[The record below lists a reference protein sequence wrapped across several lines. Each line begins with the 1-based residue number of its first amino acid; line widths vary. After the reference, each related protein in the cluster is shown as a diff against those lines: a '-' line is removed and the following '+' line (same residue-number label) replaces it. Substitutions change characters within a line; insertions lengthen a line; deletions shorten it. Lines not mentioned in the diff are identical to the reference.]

1 MAPRRSSSTPPGGK
15 LEFATP
21 RYEDVIAMNPD
32 AYDWLPSADA
42 GVSEKWLGS
51 FTERNF
57 RIGFL
62 RLDAGAVY
70 QAGQFPS
77 IEILFQTKGQVTAG
91 GEKYG
96 PVLLQQS
103 NAVDGT
109 PADTAIGDVTEESNP
124 ATVLLRQLAA
134 AGVAADA
141 SPRRRSEYSYDASN
155 YRVEPLAVA
164 FPRTVDDVLAAV
176 AVCRAS
182 GTPVI
187 ARGGGTSMAGNAV
200 GPGLV
205 LDFSRRM
212 DRVLAINEEAGTV
225 DVEPGVILSVLSRE
239 VECATGGRS
248 TFAPDP
254 SSKNRATVGG
264 SIANDACG
272 NHSVRYG
279 RTSDHVSEIDLVT
292 SDGARL
298 TATETGLRATDPDD
312 SLSITRAEALTA
324 SLARIAQENLSTFR
338 LEFGNIPRQVSGY
351 HLENLLPEKRF
362 NIARAVVG
370 SEGTWAIVVGA
381 RMKLV
386 PKPAAALLVCLG
398 YEDVVDAARDIP
410 TILEFSPAA
419 VEGTDEAIVA
429 TMRHRRGPDSVLGLP
444 EGRAWLFVD
453 LDGDDLDSVRAQADN
468 LLTRLA
474 ENGRLVQGRAAADP
488 AERASLWRVREDG
501 AGLSSRLASGGQSW
515 PGWEDS
521 AVAPER
527 LADYLADLRELL
539 AEHELTGVMYGHF
552 GAGCMHIRITYDL
565 RSEEGREVFRTF
577 TRRAAELVVRHGGSL
592 SGEHGDGRARS
603 ELLPLMYSPPVMAAF
618 SECRRVWDPAG
629 ILNPGSMTDPD
640 PMDANLA
647 LAGIP
652 EREWR
657 TSFHLRPVGSSGT
670 DPWVDAVQSCIGVG
684 RCRSD
689 SGGVMCPSYRATKD
703 EKDSTRGRS
712 RVLQDMVRGA
722 RTVEE
727 GWKSEEVREVLDLCL
742 ACKACSSDC
751 PTGVDMATYKSEF
764 FSHYYEGKLRPLSHF
779 SLGWLPRWLKITGRI
794 APVVNAVM
802 STPLAKTVSA
812 LGGLTTKRTMPRF
825 AESNE
830 WRRAVA
836 AGGVGPVRKSIGTNP
851 DEPGRGPVTDGAV
864 LFVDTF
870 TRGFR
875 PEVAGA
881 AARVLASA
889 GPTECSADACC
900 GLTWISTGQLDT
912 AKKLLNRA
920 AIALDDGTDRPIVV
934 VEPSCAAALRKDL
947 PELVH
952 TDQAKRVAA
961 RVRSFASHIQEL
973 AESGWKPAPAK
984 PLPEQVVLQTHCHE
998 YSVFG
1003 AGTQRSALHAAG
1015 VSDVVDATGC
1025 CGVAGNFGFEAN
1037 HYDVSMQV
1045 AENALAP
1052 ALRATDRDVT
1062 VLADGFSCARQ
1073 VDQLDSSRPGLH
1085 LAQILDPGTSNGS
1098 HPASTTTQDRHT
1110 KETEELS

>member
-1 MAPRRSSSTPPGGK
+1 MTESASHPVLPRPEPLSPPH
-15 LEFATP
+15 P
-21 RYEDVIAMNPD
+21 NQ
-32 AYDWLPSADA
+32 
-42 GVSEKWLGS
+42 GVSTGS
-51 FTERNF
+51 S
-57 RIGFL
+57 
-62 RLDAGAVY
+62 AGAITTDHHRATSLLTDLES
-70 QAGQFPS
+70 AGIP
-77 IEILFQTKGQVTAG
+77 
-91 GEKYG
+91 
-96 PVLLQQS
+96 
-103 NAVDGT
+103 
-109 PADTAIGDVTEESNP
+109 
-124 ATVLLRQLAA
+124 
-134 AGVAADA
+134 ADA

-164 FPRTVDDVLAAV
+164 FPRTVEDVVAAV

-182 GTPVI
+182 GTPLI

-205 LDFSRRM
+205 LDFSRYM
-212 DRVLAINEEAGTV
+212 NQILAIDEDAGTV
-225 DVEPGVILSVLSRE
+225 DVQPGVILSVLSRE
-239 VECATGGRS
+239 VERATGGRS

-279 RTSDHVSEIDLVT
+279 RTSDHVAEIDLVT

-298 TATETGLRATDPDD
+298 TATETGLRATDASD
-312 SLSITRAEALTA
+312 SVSAARASVLSTA
-324 SLARIAQENLSTFR
+324 LARIAHENLSTFR

-351 HLENLLPEKRF
+351 HLENLLPEKKF

-410 TILEFSPAA
+410 TILRFNPAA

-453 LDGDDLDSVRAQADN
+453 LDGDDMDAVRSQAE
-468 LLTRLA
+468 LLLARLA

-539 AEHELTGVMYGHF
+539 AEYDLTGVMYGHF

-565 RSEEGREVFRTF
+565 RSEEGREVFRKF
-577 TRRAAELVVRHGGSL
+577 TSAAAELVVRHGGSL

-603 ELLPLMYSPPVMAAF
+603 ELLPLMYSPEVMAAF
-618 SECRRVWDPAG
+618 AECRRLWDPAG

-647 LAGIP
+647 LAGVP

-657 TSFHLRPVGSSGT
+657 TSFDLRPVGSST
-670 DPWVDAVQSCIGVG
+670 LDPWVDAVQSCIGVG

-689 SGGVMCPSYRATKD
+689 GGGVMCPSYRATKD

-727 GWKSEEVREVLDLCL
+727 GWKSEEVREALDLCL

-764 FSHYYEGKLRPLSHF
+764 FSHYYDGKRRPLSHF

-802 STPLAKTVSA
+802 ATPLAKVASA
-812 LGGLTTKRTMPRF
+812 LGGLTTKRSMPRF
-825 AESNE
+825 AGAHE
-830 WRRAVA
+830 WRTAVSA
-836 AGGVGPVRKSIGTNP
+836 AGVTPAGSDTGAAEGV
-851 DEPGRGPVTDGAV
+851 V

-870 TRGFR
+870 TKGFR
-875 PEVAGA
+875 PEVAAA
-881 AARVLASA
+881 AARVLAGT

-900 GLTWISTGQLDT
+900 GLTWISTGQLDA
-912 AKKLLNRA
+912 AKKLLGNA
-920 AIALDDGTDRPIVV
+920 AAALDDGTDRPIVV

-952 TDQAKRVAA
+952 TEQARRVAA
-961 RVRSFASHIQEL
+961 RVRSFASHIHEL
-973 AESGWKPAPAK
+973 TKAGWKPAPQS

-1003 AGTQRSALHAAG
+1003 AATQRAALGAVG
-1015 VSDVVDATGC
+1015 VDDVVDATGC
-1025 CGVAGNFGFEAN
+1025 CGVAGNFGFEKQ
-1037 HYDVSMQV
+1037 HFDVSMLV
-1045 AENALAP
+1045 AEQALAP
-1052 ALRATDRDVT
+1052 ALRATTAASVILT
-1062 VLADGFSCARQ
+1062 DGFSCAMQ
-1073 VDQLDSSRPGLH
+1073 VNQLDASRPGLH
-1085 LAQILDPGTSNGS
+1085 LAQLLDPGDQPLS
-1098 HPASTTTQDRHT
+1098 PDTTKALSSSAE
-1110 KETEELS
+1110 KEPS